1 MIKLKENLIEDYF
14 ILEKKV
20 CHLELENKNLLN
32 RIDQLEKAFHQL
44 EKLKE
49 KTRIQQIYHNSK
61 KIYSVYQ
68 NGKVVLIAVCF
79 IFGNKVITNPWI
91 LQTIYNIIF
100 QKKIK

>member
-1 MIKLKENLIEDYF
+1 MIKLKENIIEDYF
-14 ILEKKV
+14 TLEKKV
-20 CHLELENKNLLN
+20 CHLEQENKNLLN
-32 RIDQLEKAFHQL
+32 RIEKLEKAFHHID
-44 EKLKE
+44 KLKE

-79 IFGNKVITNPWI
+79 LFGNKVITNPWI
-91 LQTIYNIIF
+91 LRTIYTILF